1 MTEARVLTYEI
12 PPAKLAD
19 AVRLWQEQVMP
30 ALRGQ
35 AGYAGGLL
43 LTNPQSG
50 KTLAI
55 SLWEAEANREAYEAS
70 GEFKALLADVD
81 QVIAGP
87 PSLEH
92 YDVSIRQ

>member
-1 MTEARVLTYEI
+1 MEARVLTYEI

-19 AVRLWQEQVMP
+19 AVRAWEEKVMP

-35 AGYAGGLL
+35 AGFGGGLL
-43 LTNPQSG
+43 LTNQDSG

-55 SLWEAEANREAYEAS
+55 SMWEADADRETYEAS
-70 GEFKALLADVD
+70 GEFKALLADVE

-87 PSLEH
+87 PSIEH